1 MFAGSKFKR
10 KVTLPYNTPFSLS
23 LVFKTFVMRKLVTF
37 SFALLLLTCAC
48 AQPVY
53 DKHPNTSEPGWK
65 DLFNAGLSNAIFPK
79 GVWTV
84 SDGVITASKDEAL
97 WSEKAYDNFMLDLEF
112 KDADGTN
119 SGVIVHA
126 SDIKE
131 WIPHSVEIQIADDYS
146 DEWGKAAP
154 TWQCAAIFGHQAP
167 TKRTVKKPG
176 EWNHY
181 TITCVGKKIWVV
193 LNGELVNVC
202 DMNEYTSAKKNP
214 DGSDIPA
221 WLSNPMAS
229 LALHGQI
236 GFQGKHAGAPIYFRN
251 IRIKELPE

>member
-1 MFAGSKFKR
+1 MKKI
-10 KVTLPYNTPFSLS
+10 SLLC
-23 LVFKTFVMRKLVTF
+23 LVFLSVSNHRLM
-37 SFALLLLTCAC
+37 
-48 AQPVY
+48 AQVSY
-53 DKHPNTSEPGWK
+53 DKHPNTSGPGWTN
-65 DLFNAGLSNAIFPK
+65 LFKADLSNAIFEK

-112 KDADGTN
+112 KNADSTN
-119 SGVIVHA
+119 SGIIAHA
-126 SDIKE
+126 SDIKD

-146 DEWGKAAP
+146 EEWSKAAP
-154 TWQCAAIFGHQAP
+154 SWQCAAIFGHQAAA
-167 TKRTVKKPG
+167 KRTVKKPG

-202 DMNEYTSAKKNP
+202 DMSLYTSAKTNP
-214 DGSDIPA
+214 DGTEIPA

-229 LALHGQI
+229 LPLHGHI

-251 IRIKELPE
+251 IKIKELK

>member
-1 MFAGSKFKR
+1 MIKS
-10 KVTLPYNTPFSLS
+10 TILS
-23 LVFKTFVMRKLVTF
+23 LATIFLFVCYT
-37 SFALLLLTCAC
+37 S
-48 AQPVY
+48 AQDSY
-53 DKHPNTSEPGWK
+53 DKHPNTTGTGWT
-65 DLFNAGLSNAIFPK
+65 DLFNKDLSNAIFEK

-84 SDGVITASKDEAL
+84 TDGVITASKDEAL
-97 WSEKAYDNFMLDLEF
+97 WSVRAYDNFTLDLEF
-112 KDADGTN
+112 KNADSTN

-126 SDIKE
+126 SDIKD

-146 DEWGKAAP
+146 DEWSKVVP
-154 TWQCAAIFGHQAP
+154 SWQCAAIFGHQAA

-193 LNGELVNVC
+193 LNDELVNVC
-202 DMNEYTSAKKNP
+202 DMSLYSSAKTNP
-214 DGSDIPA
+214 DGTEIPS

-229 LALHGQI
+229 LALHGHI

-251 IRIKELPE
+251 IKIKELK

>member
-1 MFAGSKFKR
+1 MKN
-10 KVTLPYNTPFSLS
+10 VSL
-23 LVFKTFVMRKLVTF
+23 LCFVFLSVCNHRPM
-37 SFALLLLTCAC
+37 
-48 AQPVY
+48 AQVSY
-53 DKHPNTSEPGWK
+53 DKHPNTSGPGWTN
-65 DLFNAGLSNAIFPK
+65 LFNADLSNAIFEK

-97 WSEKAYDNFMLDLEF
+97 WSEKAYDDFMLDLEF
-112 KDADGTN
+112 KNADSTN

-126 SDIKE
+126 SDIKD

-146 DEWGKAAP
+146 AEWSKVAP
-154 TWQCAAIFGHQAP
+154 SWQCAAIFGHQAA

-202 DMNEYTSAKKNP
+202 DMSLYTSAKTNP
-214 DGSDIPA
+214 DGTEIPA

-229 LALHGQI
+229 LPLHGHI

-251 IRIKELPE
+251 IKIKELK